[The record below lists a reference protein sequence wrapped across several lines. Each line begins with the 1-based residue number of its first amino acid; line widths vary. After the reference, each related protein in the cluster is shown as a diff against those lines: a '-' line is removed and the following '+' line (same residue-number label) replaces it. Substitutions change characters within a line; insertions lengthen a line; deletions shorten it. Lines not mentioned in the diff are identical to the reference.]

1 RIKSITQRG
10 GTEIDLFF
18 DWKTDIVQTLQL
30 VQATLSQLSLP
41 PGAQIRNVNRL
52 TFSVFPVLGYSLTSP
67 VRDPATLRT
76 IGEFTVRPPLARL
89 PGVGRVAVAGGEVQE
104 YHVNLIPERL

>member
-1 RIKSITQRG
+1 PMALFPHTDFPRIVILVDNGVVPAQQTLVSVTKPIEEAMSGIPGIARIKSITQRG

-18 DWKTDIVQTLQL
+18 DWKTDIVQTLQH

-52 TFSVFPVLGYSLTSP
+52 TFSVFPVRG
-67 VRDPATLRT
+67 
-76 IGEFTVRPPLARL
+76 
-89 PGVGRVAVAGGEVQE
+89 
-104 YHVNLIPERL
+104 